1 MKLFR
6 VLVVNPG
13 STSTK
18 VAVYDGTAV
27 VCSGVLRHE
36 TSELGRFAR
45 ILDQFEFR
53 SRVIEEQL
61 AEHCIDPKTLD
72 AVIGRG
78 GLMRPVRGGVLAVDD
93 AMLEDL
99 EAAVGGEHA
108 SNLGALIAAKIARR
122 LGIPAFVADPIV
134 VDELEEVARISG
146 MPEIQ
151 RISIFH
157 ALNQKATA
165 RRAARELG
173 RAYDDVNLIV
183 AHMGGGITVGAHRKG
198 RVVDVNNGLNGDGPF
213 APERSGGLPV
223 AQLVRL
229 CFSGR
234 YTEQEML
241 TKITGKGG
249 LAAYLGTS
257 DAREVEKQID
267 SGDPRALLIYSA
279 MAYQVAKEI
288 GAMAAALAGQVDGIV
303 LTGGLAH
310 DARLV
315 RWITSRVS
323 FIARVF
329 VYPGEEEME
338 ALRDAALRVLAGE
351 EEVVSVGG

>member
-1 MKLFR
+1 MKPFR
-6 VLVVNPG
+6 VLVINPG

-18 VAVYDGTAV
+18 VAVYEGTTAL
-27 VCSGVLRHE
+27 CSGVLRHE
-36 TSELGRFAR
+36 TSELSGFAR
-45 ILDQFEFR
+45 IVDQFEFR

-61 AEHCIDPKTLD
+61 AQHCIDPKTLD
-72 AVIGRG
+72 GVIGRG
-78 GLMRPVRGGVLAVDD
+78 GLMKPVRGGVLAVDA

-122 LGIPAFVADPIV
+122 LDIPAFVADPIV
-134 VDELEEVARISG
+134 VDELEDIARISG
-146 MPEIQ
+146 MPEIE

-173 RAYDDVNLIV
+173 RAYADVNLV
-183 AHMGGGITVGAHRKG
+183 VTHMGGGITVGAHRKG

-241 TKITGKGG
+241 AKITGKGG
-249 LAAYLGTS
+249 LTAYLGTP
-257 DAREVEKQID
+257 DAREVEKRID

-279 MAYQVAKEI
+279 LAYQVAKEI
-288 GAMAAALAGQVDGIV
+288 GAMATVLAGQVDGIV
-303 LTGGLAH
+303 ITGGLAH
-310 DARLV
+310 DGRLV
-315 RWITSRVS
+315 KWITSRVS

-329 VYPGEEEME
+329 VYPGEDEME

>member
-1 MKLFR
+1 MKPHR
-6 VLVVNPG
+6 VLVINPG

-18 VAVYDGTAV
+18 VAVFENTTPL
-27 VCSGVLRHE
+27 CSGVLRHGAD
-36 TSELGRFAR
+36 ELKRFAR
-45 ILDQFEFR
+45 IRDQLEFR
-53 SRVIEEQL
+53 SRVIEDQL
-61 AEHCIDPKTLD
+61 AQHGVDAATLD

-78 GLMRPVRGGVLAVDD
+78 GVMRPVRGGVLAVDD
-93 AMLEDL
+93 AMLADL
-99 EAAVGGEHA
+99 EAAAAGEHA
-108 SNLGALIAAKIARR
+108 SNLGALIAARMARR

-134 VDELEEVARISG
+134 VDELDEVARISG
-146 MPEIQ
+146 MPEIE

-157 ALNQKATA
+157 ALNQKATG

-173 RAYDDVNLIV
+173 RAYADVNLIV
-183 AHMGGGITVGAHRKG
+183 AHMGGGITVGAHRRG

-213 APERSGGLPV
+213 APERAGGLPSG
-223 AQLVRL
+223 QLARL

-234 YTEQEML
+234 YTEPEIL
-241 TKITGKGG
+241 AKITGQGG
-249 LAAYLGTS
+249 LVAYLGTS
-257 DAREVEKQID
+257 DAREVAKMID
-267 SGDPRALLIYSA
+267 SGDPRARLIYGA

-288 GAMAAALAGQVDGIV
+288 GAMAAVLSGGVDGIV

-315 RWITSRVS
+315 KWITDRVS

-329 VYPGEEEME
+329 VYEGEDEME

-351 EEVVSVGG
+351 EEAASVSG